1 MSMDN
6 NQIEKLFEDLKKY
19 VEKNIE
25 EGKKDHKEI
34 REGIT
39 NLCDRMLKQEFM
51 HEDQKLKAL
60 NKRGWVGV
68 TVAILAVS
76 FTIIN
81 TFLKIV

>member
-25 EGKKDHKEI
+25 EGKEDHKEI
-34 REGIT
+34 RKGIEK
-39 NLCDRMLKQEFM
+39 LCERMTRQEAM
-51 HEDQKLKAL
+51 HENQKLKAL
-60 NKRGWVGV
+60 NKRGWAGV
-68 TVAILAVS
+68 MVALLAVS

-81 TFLKIV
+81 TFLKII

>member
-6 NQIEKLFEDLKKY
+6 NQIEKLFGDLKSY

-25 EGKKDHKEI
+25 EGKKDHQEIQKWI
-34 REGIT
+34 RE
-39 NLCDRMLKQEFM
+39 LCDRMTKQEAM
-51 HEDQKLKAL
+51 HEKRKQSAL

-68 TVAILAVS
+68 SIAIIAVG

-81 TFLKIV
+81 TFLKII